1 MARAS
6 LELGT
11 WGQIWVTKRAPSAG
25 GKRTVYRARALYR
38 DFDGISREVEAEGR
52 TKSAAQTRLL
62 KKLRERVQARYVA
75 SLKPT
80 DRFSVAAELWLAH
93 VTEMVADGRRS
104 PGTRDTYRQK
114 LDNHV
119 LPAIA
124 GVRLGE
130 ITTPLVDSVVGS
142 IKNRVGPPT
151 ARTSRTVISG
161 VLGLAVRHGAIPTN
175 PVRDVDTIASKPK
188 RRPRA
193 LDEDERRA
201 WFAML
206 AANPKAVEADLP
218 DLTTF
223 LLATGARIGEAL
235 GLLWAEVNL
244 GAGEIEISHQV
255 TRSRGEGLLRVRT
268 KSAAGER
275 VLKLPSWC
283 LEMLMRRWEQGVRLE
298 EPVFCD
304 AIGRF
309 RDPANVRRDLRR
321 ARAPVSSEARQEL
334 GVALM
339 RARRAARRSRQEV
352 AEALTWPRTRV
363 ELVETGRV
371 RLDVDDVIQ
380 LADLYRITGG
390 ERAQLLVVA
399 AEAGQRSDGDA
410 LAWITSHSFR
420 KTTATILDDA
430 GQSARQIA
438 DQLGHARP
446 SLTQDVYMGRRAKNP
461 AAAEALEQAMG
472 GHPMEPKPGSLP
484 GESRDRPEGQTR

>member
-1 MARAS
+1 MARES

-11 WGQIWVTKRAPSAG
+11 WGQIWVTKRAPTAG
-25 GKRTVYRARALYR
+25 GKLSVYRARALYR

-62 KKLRERVQARYVA
+62 KKLRERVQSRNVA

-80 DRFSVAAELWLAH
+80 DRFSVAAELWFAH

-104 PGTRDTYRQK
+104 PGTRETYRQK

-193 LDEDERRA
+193 LDEEERRA

-206 AANPKAVEADLP
+206 ARDPKAVDADLP
-218 DLTTF
+218 DLTAF
-223 LLATGARIGEAL
+223 MLATGARIGEAL
-235 GLLWAEVNL
+235 GLTWAEVNL
-244 GAGEIEISHQV
+244 QAGEIEITHQV
-255 TRSRGEGLLRVRT
+255 TRIRGEGLLRVGT

-283 LEMLMRRWEQGVRLE
+283 LEMLMRRWQQGVRLE

-304 AIGRF
+304 ALGRF
-309 RDPANVRRDLRR
+309 RDPNNVRRDLRR
-321 ARAPVSSEARQEL
+321 ARAPMGSDARHQL

-339 RARRAARRSRQEV
+339 RARRATKRSRQDV
-352 AEALTWPRTRV
+352 AEALTWPRTRL
-363 ELVETGRV
+363 ELLETGRV
-371 RLDVDDVIQ
+371 HLDVDDVIV
-380 LADLYRITGG
+380 LVDHYGIRGV
-390 ERAQLLVVA
+390 ERAQILVVA
-399 AEAGQRSDGDA
+399 AEAAQHSDADA

-461 AAAEALEQAMG
+461 AAAGALEQAMG
-472 GHPMEPKPGSLP
+472 EHTMEPKPGGLP
-484 GESRDRPEGQTR
+484 RESRDRPQGLTH